1 MKYSLLLLGGIAAS
15 PVFESD
21 KAAKTILTRQKRNNN
36 GIFEETFGAN
46 LEREC
51 IEEICS
57 FDEVMEVF
65 EDRAK
70 ADEWWQQATNQ
81 CQKPDACSAQ
91 GTKTCVNQWQKHTCE
106 CKDGW
111 QGEKCEQDVDE
122 CAEEGFCQNGGVCA
136 NSIGSFECQCT
147 AGWEGANCENDKDE
161 CAIDA
166 CLNGASC
173 TNSVGS
179 FSCECT
185 PQWQGDICDTDVDE
199 CAASN
204 PCTNDGTCINTQGDY
219 NCLCNNGWGGK
230 NCDADYDEC
239 ADAHCPA
246 GTQCVATAMNQFT
259 CQCPERGCA
268 NLNETVYND
277 LLASA
282 EADEEEVE
290 ATTGSVVDY
299 NYVDTNATDAAVV
312 DYGYDSVDDVD
323 EEDSSSDDSELD
335 YVVDSDSN
343 EEIDLGTDAPDYEA
357 PGTAAPTTIGNYDD
371 GATTG
376 FNGDYNYG
384 DDDSY

>member
-1 MKYSLLLLGGIAAS
+1 MG
-15 PVFESD
+15 
-21 KAAKTILTRQKRNNN
+21 
-36 GIFEETFGAN
+36 
-46 LEREC
+46 
-51 IEEICS
+51 
-57 FDEVMEVF
+57 
-65 EDRAK
+65 
-70 ADEWWQQATNQ
+70 
-81 CQKPDACSAQ
+81 
-91 GTKTCVNQWQKHTCE
+91 
-106 CKDGW
+106 
-111 QGEKCEQDVDE
+111 
-122 CAEEGFCQNGGVCA
+122 
-136 NSIGSFECQCT
+136 
-147 AGWEGANCENDKDE
+147 
-161 CAIDA
+161 
-166 CLNGASC
+166 
-173 TNSVGS
+173 
-179 FSCECT
+179 
-185 PQWQGDICDTDVDE
+185 E

-277 LLASA
+277 VLASA

-299 NYVDTNATDAAVV
+299 
-312 DYGYDSVDDVD
+312 
-323 EEDSSSDDSELD
+323 D

-384 DDDSY
+384 EDDSY